1 MSIFSNGILG
11 PILGFLLGLIPLI
24 LVHELGHFMMARLTG
39 VWAREFGIG
48 YPPRIVKLFKWKET
62 DFTLNWLPLGGFV
75 RLEGE
80 ETFKEKDQEPEEKSP
95 EQLAYEAETR
105 SNSLYSRLEGEE
117 IFEETV
123 QEPEEKSP
131 EQLAYEAEAR
141 SHSLYGKSAWQRIL
155 LYLGGPAMNLITAWV
170 LAVVLFLSGI
180 PAVSVVVEEV
190 NPGSPAEQANVQV
203 GDVIV
208 ALNGNPVEASGDV
221 QLYTAKAAG
230 SSIELSLERE
240 GTPLT
245 VSLTPRSDPP
255 EGEGPMGIIIGGV
268 EKPGS
273 LKRYSLGEAIS
284 YGTNYVTYIGG
295 MTVMLPVMLLRGQI
309 PLDQG
314 RPVGVVGISR
324 IAQRSVEDSITAGA
338 SYPFMTILILLSIS
352 LGIFNLLPIPALDG
366 GRIMFVLIE
375 KIRRKPLPPEI
386 EERIHMVAFMLLLA
400 VFLVI
405 TALDIFV
412 PVQLP

>member
-1 MSIFSNGILG
+1 MAIFSDGILG

-24 LVHELGHFMMARLTG
+24 IIHEVGHFVVARLVG

-80 ETFKEKDQEPEEKSP
+80 ETFKEKTDEPEEKSA
-95 EQLAYEAETR
+95 EQLA
-105 SNSLYSRLEGEE
+105 
-117 IFEETV
+117 
-123 QEPEEKSP
+123 Q
-131 EQLAYEAEAR
+131 EAEAR
-141 SHSLYGKSAWQRIL
+141 KHSLYSKSAWQRIL
-155 LYLGGPAMNLITAWV
+155 LYLGGPAMNLMMAWV
-170 LAVVLFLSGI
+170 LSVALFLTGL
-180 PAVSVVVEEV
+180 PAVRVIVEEI
-190 NPGSPAEQANVQV
+190 NPGSPAEQAALQV

-208 ALNGNPVEASGDV
+208 AMDGHAIEATSDV
-221 QLYTAKAAG
+221 QLRTPAAENTPVE
-230 SSIELSLERE
+230 ITLERN

-245 VSLTPRSDPP
+245 VSLIPRSNPP
-255 EGEGPMGIIIGGV
+255 EGEGRMGIMIKGE

-273 LKRYSLGEAIS
+273 LKYYSLGEAIS
-284 YGTNYVTYIGG
+284 YGTKYVTYMGSMMFILPI
-295 MTVMLPVMLLRGQI
+295 MTLRGQI
-309 PLDQG
+309 PLEQA
-314 RPVGVVGISR
+314 RPVGVVGISQ
-324 IAQRSVEDSITAGA
+324 IAQQSVVDSITAGA
-338 SYPFMTILILLSIS
+338 PYPFVNILILLSVS

-366 GRIMFVLIE
+366 GRILFALIE
-375 KIRRKPLPPEI
+375 KIRRRPLTPEI

-400 VFLVI
+400 IFLVV